1 MKKFLAMLLTG
12 AVSLGV
18 VACGSG
24 SVQETQGEPEST
36 EAPGESEAAPE
47 GAEEIDI
54 AFLCDSFNAS
64 WQYIMDQ
71 CESWCDKF
79 SEENPQ
85 YKVNFSYINADNSV
99 DKQITDMDTAVISG
113 ADVIILS
120 AVDNTGLKSAAE
132 AIADNGTIIVD
143 YRGMGSDHENI
154 IFFDG
159 ASEEAKGQMAK
170 GWLMEYMEANPDVV
184 LHAGLLAGAA
194 TTASCLPRVEIPK
207 ELAEEMPDRF
217 YAEVETYSDWTTDNA
232 ISIAQDWLQTYPDLN
247 CVVTASEALAQ
258 GVVSALNIAGR
269 TDDFVIVT
277 YNGEEPGMVLF
288 QNGEIDCDIATDMK
302 TCTEGLINVSLDAYL
317 NGYRGTYSAGEENL
331 KVITADNY
339 EEWCTEL
346 GIQLN

>member
-1 MKKFLAMLLTG
+1 M
-12 AVSLGV
+12 
-18 VACGSG
+18 
-24 SVQETQGEPEST
+24 
-36 EAPGESEAAPE
+36 
-47 GAEEIDI
+47 
-54 AFLCDSFNAS
+54 
-64 WQYIMDQ
+64 
-71 CESWCDKF
+71 
-79 SEENPQ
+79 
-85 YKVNFSYINADNSV
+85 
-99 DKQITDMDTAVISG
+99 
-113 ADVIILS
+113 
-120 AVDNTGLKSAAE
+120 
-132 AIADNGTIIVD
+132 
-143 YRGMGSDHENI
+143 
-154 IFFDG
+154 
-159 ASEEAKGQMAK
+159 
-170 GWLMEYMEANPDVV
+170 
-184 LHAGLLAGAA
+184 
-194 TTASCLPRVEIPK
+194 
-207 ELAEEMPDRF
+207 
-217 YAEVETYSDWTTDNA
+217 ETYSDWTTDNA